1 MSKQKPN
8 KGLMKRIRLTA
19 RGKVKRA
26 RAFGRHLRSHKPG
39 SQLRGYRRPAY
50 TCSADLKRMS
60 HMLCKRIT
68 SSSSQ
73 PVAKAETNET

>member
-19 RGKVKRA
+19 HGKVKRA

-39 SQLRGYRRPAY
+39 SQLRGYRRPTYA
-50 TCSADLKRMS
+50 CSADLKRMS

-68 SSSSQ
+68 SSGSRAA
-73 PVAKAETNET
+73 AKAETNKT